1 MIQIRLGGLLL
12 GICLLAALFTL
23 GWLFAGGPVSTHPAS
38 VPTAQGPMPLTGN
51 VGDETDELLA
61 GGDDLRSPPAAT
73 PPRLAEAAGRTS
85 PSADAMIPTAMRF
98 VDVTETSGI
107 DFLHTN
113 GASGRHYIVETV
125 VAGLATFDYDGDGWI
140 DIYLL
145 NGAALPGATVL
156 DRPRN
161 ALYRNNGD
169 WTFTDVTDRA
179 GVGDEGYGLGVVAAD
194 YDSDG
199 DQDLFINNFGPN
211 VFYENNGDG
220 TFRVLPESAGL
231 DPGNAVGA
239 GASFL
244 DIDADGDLDL
254 YAANYVDFTFEN
266 HVTRRVGIYEFP
278 TAPGSYKPEPDVLWR
293 NNGDGTFLDISET
306 SGIQSAVTR
315 SMGVVSGDFDADRD
329 PDVYVCGDNSPN
341 LLFQNDGSG
350 QFQEVGLIAGVA
362 HDLAGN
368 NNGSMGVDCGDY
380 NNDGLLDL
388 FVTNYQGELAVLY
401 RNVGGGFFDDVS
413 RATGVGASTY
423 PHVKWG
429 TTLADFDHDGDRDI
443 FIACG
448 HFLANIRK
456 LDDRTDVRVPNA
468 LLQNQGDG
476 TFVDVSR
483 QSGSG
488 LAIVESSKGAA
499 FDDLDNDGDLDA
511 VVLNVNAQ
519 PSILRNESTHSAAS
533 LQIRLRGTRAN
544 RDGVGAQVT
553 VRAGELVQ
561 TAEVHSGRGYQ
572 SHYGTQ
578 LHFGLGTAATADR
591 IEVRWPGGAE
601 DVIEPVPN
609 GRALLITE
617 GAGAVKVTR

>member
-1 MIQIRLGGLLL
+1 MIQNRLGGLLL
-12 GICLLAALFTL
+12 GICLLAILFAL
-23 GWLFAGGPVSTHPAS
+23 GWLFAGGPASSDPAAM
-38 VPTAQGPMPLTGN
+38 PTAQSPLPLPAN
-51 VGDETDELLA
+51 GDDEADQLLA
-61 GGDDLRSPPAAT
+61 GGEDLRTRTSERPS
-73 PPRLAEAAGRTS
+73 RLPEAAEPTN
-85 PSADAMIPTAMRF
+85 PSTGDMISTAMRF
-98 VDVTETSGI
+98 VDVTDTSGI
-107 DFLHTN
+107 EFLHTD

-145 NGAALPGATVL
+145 NGAALPGATVT

-169 WTFTDVTDRA
+169 WTFTDVTDQA

-194 YDSDG
+194 YDGDG
-199 DQDLFINNFGPN
+199 DQDLFVNNFGPN
-211 VFYENNGDG
+211 VLYENNGDG
-220 TFRVLPESAGL
+220 TFRILPETAGL
-231 DPGNAVGA
+231 DAGDAVGA

-244 DIDADGDLDL
+244 DIEADGDLDL

-266 HVTRRVGIYEFP
+266 HVTRRIGSYEFP
-278 TAPGSYKPEPDVLWR
+278 AAPGSYEPEPDILWR
-293 NNGDGTFLDISET
+293 NNGDGTFVDISET

-315 SMGVVSGDFDADRD
+315 SMGIVSGDFDADGD
-329 PDVYVCGDNSPN
+329 ADVYVCGDNSPN
-341 LLFQNDGSG
+341 LLFQNDGNG
-350 QFQEVGLIAGVA
+350 HFQEVGLITGVA

-401 RNVGGGFFDDVS
+401 RNVGGGFFGDVS

-429 TTLADFDHDGDRDI
+429 TTLADFDHDGDRDV

-488 LAIVESSKGAA
+488 LAIAESSKGAA

-511 VVLNVNAQ
+511 VILNVNAR
-519 PSILRNESTHSAAS
+519 PSILRNESAHSAGS
-533 LQIRLRGTRAN
+533 LQIRLRGTLAN
-544 RDGVGAQVT
+544 RDGVGARVT

-572 SHYGTQ
+572 SHYGIQ
-578 LHFGLGTAATADR
+578 LHFGLGTAAKADT
-591 IEVRWPGGAE
+591 IEIRWPGGDQ
-601 DVIEPVPN
+601 DVIESVPD
-609 GRALLITE
+609 GRTLLITQ
-617 GAGAVKVTR
+617 GAGAVKMTR